1 MKKINFNEEQLQE
14 IIRLYVEEHVSL
26 TKLARQFNVSR
37 TVMTRIIKEQKIEI
51 RQGNHSYYAEYRM
64 FQNIDTAEK
73 AY

>member
-26 TKLARQFNVSR
+26 TKLAQKFNVSR
-37 TVMTRIIKEQKIEI
+37 TAMTRIIKEQKIEI

>member
-1 MKKINFNEEQLQE
+1 MKKIIFNEEQLQE

-26 TKLARQFNVSR
+26 TKLAKQFNVSR
-37 TVMTRIIKEQKIEI
+37 TAMTRIIKEQEIEI
-51 RQGNHSYYAEYRM
+51 RQDNHSYYAEYRM

>member
-26 TKLARQFNVSR
+26 TKLAKQFNVSR
-37 TVMTRIIKEQKIEI
+37 TAMTRIIKEQKIEI

>member
-26 TKLARQFNVSR
+26 TKLAQQFNVSR
-37 TVMTRIIKEQKIEI
+37 TAMTRIIKEQKIEI

-64 FQNIDTAEK
+64 FQDIDTAEK

>member
-14 IIRLYVEEHVSL
+14 IIRLYVEEHMSL
-26 TKLARQFNVSR
+26 TKLAKQFNVSR
-37 TVMTRIIKEQKIEI
+37 TVMTRIIKEQEIEI

>member
-26 TKLARQFNVSR
+26 TKLAQQFNVSR

-64 FQNIDTAEK
+64 FQDIDTAEK

>member
-1 MKKINFNEEQLQE
+1 MKKIIFNEEQLQE

-26 TKLARQFNVSR
+26 TKLAKQFNVSR
-37 TVMTRIIKEQKIEI
+37 TAMTRIIKEQKIEI
-51 RQGNHSYYAEYRM
+51 RQDNHSYYAEYRM

>member
-14 IIRLYVEEHVSL
+14 IIRLYEEEHMSL
-26 TKLARQFNVSR
+26 TKLAKQFNVSR

>member
-26 TKLARQFNVSR
+26 TKLAKQFDVSR

>member
-26 TKLARQFNVSR
+26 TKLAQQFNVSR
-37 TVMTRIIKEQKIEI
+37 TAMTRIIKEQKIEI